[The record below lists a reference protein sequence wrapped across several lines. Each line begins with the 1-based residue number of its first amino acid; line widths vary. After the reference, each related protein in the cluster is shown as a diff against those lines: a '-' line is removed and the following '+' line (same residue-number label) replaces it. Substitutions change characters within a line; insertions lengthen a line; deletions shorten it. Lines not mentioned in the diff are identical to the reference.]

1 MAHFEELKQI
11 AKDTAETIADKSAE
25 LYKMAEE
32 KTKLLAKIAKLSADI
47 TLEKGAVRKLY
58 RELGQLYYEQ
68 YKNAPEPG
76 FAQICQ
82 EITMSLEV
90 ISEKQKEI
98 DALRN
103 GAYCEPSGSGGND
116 GEPPEDQGNVE
127 IIVENLEDSAPGVTP
142 DSLRSPQDTDT
153 LEAPEGDV
161 GSGQTPPFRL

>member
-1 MAHFEELKQI
+1 MSHFEELKQI

-32 KTKLLAKIAKLSADI
+32 KTKLLAKTAKLSADI

-58 RELGQLYYEQ
+58 RELGQLYYDR

-90 ISEKQKEI
+90 ISEKQKEL
-98 DALRN
+98 DSLRK
-103 GAYCEPSGSGGND
+103 GAHCGSVGDGAND
-116 GEPPEDQGNVE
+116 GQFPEDNNDVE
-127 IIVENLEDSAPGVTP
+127 IIMENLEDSMPGATP
-142 DSLRSPQDTDT
+142 ENLRSPQDTDT
-153 LEAPEGDV
+153 LEAPEGDA
-161 GSGQTPPFRL
+161 GIGQTPPFRL

>member
-11 AKDTAETIADKSAE
+11 AKDTAETIADKSSE

-68 YKNAPEPG
+68 YKNVPKPD
-76 FAQICQ
+76 FTQICQ

-98 DALRN
+98 NALRN
-103 GAYCEPSGSGGND
+103 GAHCGPSGGWGND

-142 DSLRSPQDTDT
+142 DSLRSSQDTDT
-153 LEAPEGDV
+153 LEAPEGDA